1 MGVRH
6 QRAGEPHAVGFRRI
20 DDRVD
25 LPRGVD
31 DDALA
36 RHRIADE
43 VDEVL
48 HRPEVELF
56 EVDALLTHEFPC
68 YSGRPR
74 QSKRFLPPDLFLDD
88 RPRGPRQVHKLCKMI
103 RRPLPG
109 GAGPGSLHAG
119 DVIPVELDDGVP
131 AWMLPRGIRR
141 DAILNVAAKAGQLFG
156 HCPVLGPHDGLKALG
171 RHVRSSVEDNDELHH
186 ALTALHWGGF
196 VGSMSGHGFGPTQS
210 ITRPA
215 RLSSMIIVTTAPPE
229 FRIAAIACCVPK
241 RTPRTLTSTTRSQ
254 RAGSSSGNTSRGVTP
269 ASTMPALF
277 TRMSSRPKDA
287 HTSSMILRM
296 PSSFATSP
304 GVVTARPPSCSMSR
318 TLSNATVSSISL
330 TATVAP
336 SRANRRAVARPIPE
350 PPPVTSAI
358 APLMLI
364 PDSGGR
370 E

>member
-25 LPRGVD
+25 LPCGVD

-48 HRPEVELF
+48 HRPELELF

-103 RRPLPG
+103 RRPLPRRT
-109 GAGPGSLHAG
+109 GPSSLHAG

-156 HCPVLGPHDGLKALG
+156 HFPVRAPQDGLKALG

-186 ALTALHWGGF
+186 ALTALHLGGF

-215 RLSSMIIVTTAPPE
+215 RLSSVIIVTTASA
-229 FRIAAIACCVPK
+229 ISSGWVITDGAIA
-241 RTPRTLTSTTRSQ
+241 RH
-254 RAGSSSGNTSRGVTP
+254 SS
-269 ASTMPALF
+269 A
-277 TRMSSRPKDA
+277 D
-287 HTSSMILRM
+287 
-296 PSSFATSP
+296 
-304 GVVTARPPSCSMSR
+304 TA
-318 TLSNATVSSISL
+318 
-330 TATVAP
+330 
-336 SRANRRAVARPIPE
+336 AR
-350 PPPVTSAI
+350 V
-358 APLMLI
+358 
-364 PDSGGR
+364 R
-370 E
+370 